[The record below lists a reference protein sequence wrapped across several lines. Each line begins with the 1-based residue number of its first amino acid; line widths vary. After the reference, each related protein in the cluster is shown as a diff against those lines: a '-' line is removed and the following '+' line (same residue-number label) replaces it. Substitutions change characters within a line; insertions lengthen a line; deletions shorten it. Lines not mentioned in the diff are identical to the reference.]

1 MPAPSPR
8 LIVTNPPPLN
18 PFQRWPFLINPFPAV
33 DLLVNAKGAPRE
45 NPGDAPADPNRR
57 EAR

>member
-8 LIVTNPPPLN
+8 LIVKNPPPLN
-18 PFQRWPFLINPFPAV
+18 PFTRWPFIIAPFPAV
-33 DLLVNAKGAPRE
+33 DLLVTAKGAPKE
-45 NPGDAPADPNRR
+45 NPADAPADPFRK